1 MTDKQMQ
8 ERRWIPVTER
18 LRRMI
23 MAKCTGRRCPMQV
36 GYKVEECNHKDCPY
50 RTEPITNAQKIR
62 SMSDEELIGF
72 LVQFQEE
79 TINRF
84 ARFEFPNYS
93 ATADWLQQPAE

>member
-1 MTDKQMQ
+1 
-8 ERRWIPVTER
+8 
-18 LRRMI
+18 
-23 MAKCTGRRCPMQV
+23 MAIKYDNC
-36 GYKVEECNHKDCPY
+36 KDCHS
-50 RTEPITNAQKIR
+50 RCVHAGKDRKFVCINGVSCKITTGKSQTNADRIR
-62 SMSDEELIGF
+62 AMSDEELIGF

>member
-1 MTDKQMQ
+1 
-8 ERRWIPVTER
+8 
-18 LRRMI
+18 
-23 MAKCTGRRCPMQV
+23 MAKCTGLRCPMQV
-36 GYKVEECNHKDCPY
+36 GYKVDECNHKDCPW

-62 SMSDEELIGF
+62 AMSDEELIGF

>member
-1 MTDKQMQ
+1 
-8 ERRWIPVTER
+8 
-18 LRRMI
+18 MI
-23 MAKCTGRRCPMQV
+23 MAIKYDNC
-36 GYKVEECNHKDCPY
+36 KDCHS
-50 RTEPITNAQKIR
+50 RCVHAGKDRKFVCINGVSCKITTGKSQTNADRIR
-62 SMSDEELIGF
+62 AMSDEELIGF

>member
-1 MTDKQMQ
+1 
-8 ERRWIPVTER
+8 
-18 LRRMI
+18 
-23 MAKCTGRRCPMQV
+23 MAKCTGLRCPMQV
-36 GYKVEECNHKDCPY
+36 GYKVDECNHKDCLY
-50 RTEPITNAQKIR
+50 RTEPITNADRIR
-62 SMSDEELIGF
+62 AMSDEELIGF